1 MMSIGKLSAGQ
12 EGYYLVGVAHGVED
26 YYLEAGE
33 VPGRWLGTGAA
44 QLGLAGDVDDDAFR
58 AVLAGEDPSAGVR
71 LRRGNAR
78 LCAFDLTL
86 SAPKSVSLLWALG
99 DPDTAH
105 AVVAAHE
112 TAVDQ
117 TIGYLEREAVR
128 SRRGHNGLESVEGD
142 GVIGA
147 AFRHRTSRAGDPQLH
162 THVLVANATRCEDG
176 VWRALDGRLLYGHA
190 RTAGF
195 LYQAALRDG
204 LTRSLGVSWEYP
216 VHGQADITGVGRDV
230 RREFSQRRIEI
241 QEAAAEAGNDS
252 VRSRRR
258 LAVRTRTAKDYD
270 VDVEQLRADWRAR
283 ADLHGLSRDRIAELC
298 SAQRMSAPT
307 SAHSSVP
314 MSAPESP
321 RTALDIDDRW
331 LARLM
336 EFEDGTF
343 DRRAV
348 ARMVAHHCPLG
359 ATIPA
364 IETRVDAFLASDQVQ
379 PVGIALTGVQYATI
393 DHLELERRVLD
404 EIEARRDGNYGV
416 CRQPDDA
423 VVEAGSLSAEQTAMV
438 AALTSNGAGVSVVVG
453 AAGTGKTHALRVARE
468 LWERDGYPVIGCALA
483 ARTAAELQASARI
496 PSCSLDRLLGEL
508 ARNEIDGLGRR
519 SVVVV
524 DEAAMIGTRKLD
536 RLLRHAERADAKV
549 VLVGDHHQLP
559 AIEAGGVFAAL
570 AREPDA
576 IHLTENRRNRDPIER
591 NALAELRN
599 GDTARALGILAAH
612 GRVHDHP
619 TKTDARTEMVE
630 QWLDK
635 TLDGDSA
642 FMLAATRDDVTDLNR
657 NARAALQT
665 EGVVGPDE
673 LDIDGRAFAVGD
685 WVMTLTNDYRL
696 GVLNGQR
703 GTITHIDPRRGS
715 VAVAFDDDTTTKT
728 IPAAYLDAGGLDH
741 AYAMTVH
748 KAQGQTCDYAYVLGD
763 EHLYREAGYSALTRG
778 RHENHL
784 HIARPE
790 HDTEAHHDP
799 EPEDGYTMI
808 CRTFDRSHQQEL
820 AMRQTIEHALEQQL
834 GPRNTDRD
842 LGASIEL

>member
-1 MMSIGKLSAGQ
+1 M
-12 EGYYLVGVAHGVED
+12 
-26 YYLEAGE
+26 
-33 VPGRWLGTGAA
+33 
-44 QLGLAGDVDDDAFR
+44 
-58 AVLAGEDPSAGVR
+58 
-71 LRRGNAR
+71 
-78 LCAFDLTL
+78 
-86 SAPKSVSLLWALG
+86 
-99 DPDTAH
+99 
-105 AVVAAHE
+105 
-112 TAVDQ
+112 
-117 TIGYLEREAVR
+117 R
-128 SRRGHNGLESVEGD
+128 SRRGHNGVESVAGG

-162 THVLVANATRCEDG
+162 THVLVANATLCEDG

-190 RTAGF
+190 GTAGF

-216 VHGQADITGVGRDV
+216 VYGQGEITGVGRDV

-241 QEAAAEAGNDS
+241 QAAAAEAGNDS

-258 LAVRTRTAKDYD
+258 LAVRTRTAKDYH

-283 ADLHGLSRDRIAELC
+283 ADLHGLSRDRVEALC
-298 SAQRMSAPT
+298 STQPTSAPT
-307 SAHSSVP
+307 SAHLSVP
-314 MSAPESP
+314 ETP

-348 ARMVAHHCPLG
+348 VRMVAHQCPFG
-359 ATIPA
+359 ATITA
-364 IETRVDAFLASDQVQ
+364 IEARADVFLASDQVQ
-379 PVGIALTGVQYATI
+379 VVGVALTGVQYATVE
-393 DHLELERRVLD
+393 HLELERRVLH
-404 EIEARRDGNYGV
+404 EIEARRDGNYGI
-416 CRQPDDA
+416 CRQPANA
-423 VVEAGSLSAEQTAMV
+423 VVESAGLSAEQTAMV
-438 AALTSNGAGVSVVVG
+438 AALTTNGAGVSVVVG
-453 AAGTGKTHALRVARE
+453 AAGTGKTHAPKVARE
-468 LWERDGYPVIGCALA
+468 VWERDGYRVIGCALA
-483 ARTAAELQASARI
+483 ARTAAELQTSAGI
-496 PSCSLDRLLGEL
+496 PSCSLDRLLGALNSREF
-508 ARNEIDGLGRR
+508 DGLGRR
-519 SVVVV
+519 SIVVV

-536 RLLRHAERADAKV
+536 RLLRHADRADAKV

-559 AIEAGGVFAAL
+559 AIEAGGIFAAL
-570 AREPDA
+570 ARQPDA

-591 NALAELRN
+591 GALAELRN

-619 TKTDARTEMVE
+619 TKAAARAEMVA

-642 FMLAATRDDVTDLNR
+642 FMLAATRDDVAALNHH
-657 NARAALQT
+657 ARAALQT
-665 EGVVGPDE
+665 DGIIGPDE
-673 LDIDGRAFAVGD
+673 LDVDGRRFAVGD

-728 IPAAYLDAGGLDH
+728 LPAAYLDADGLDH

-748 KAQGQTCDYAYVLGD
+748 KAQGQTCDYVYVLGD

-778 RHENHL
+778 RHENRL
-784 HIARPE
+784 HTAHPD
-790 HDTEAHHDP
+790 HDTEAHHEP

-808 CRTFDRSHQQEL
+808 CRTLDRSHQHEL
-820 AMRQTIEHALEQQL
+820 ALHKATEHAREQQL
-834 GPRNTDRD
+834 GPRNTGRG
-842 LGASIEL
+842 LGGGIEL

>member
-12 EGYYLVGVAHGVED
+12 EGYYLAGVAHGVED

-33 VPGRWLGTGAA
+33 VPGRWLGTGAT

-99 DPDTAH
+99 GPDTAR

-112 TAVDQ
+112 AAVDQ

-128 SRRGHNGLESVEGD
+128 SRRGHNGVESVAGG

-162 THVLVANATRCEDG
+162 THVLVANATLCEDG

-216 VHGQADITGVGRDV
+216 VYGQGEITGVGRDV
-230 RREFSQRRIEI
+230 RREFSRRRIEI
-241 QEAAAEAGNDS
+241 QAAAAEVGNDS

-258 LAVRTRTAKDYD
+258 LAVRTRTAKDYN

-283 ADLHGLSRDRIAELC
+283 ADLHGLSRDRVEALC
-298 SAQRMSAPT
+298 AQPMSAPT
-307 SAHSSVP
+307 SAHLSVP
-314 MSAPESP
+314 ETP
-321 RTALDIDDRW
+321 RTALDIDDRR

-348 ARMVAHHCPLG
+348 VRMVAHQCPPG
-359 ATIPA
+359 ATITA
-364 IETRVDAFLASDQVQ
+364 VEARADAFLASDQVQ
-379 PVGIALTGVQYATI
+379 PVGVALTGVQYATVE
-393 DHLELERRVLD
+393 HLELERRVLA
-404 EIEARRDGNYGV
+404 EIAARRDGNYGV
-416 CRQPDDA
+416 CTQAADA
-423 VVEAGSLSAEQTAMV
+423 AVEAAGLSAEQTAMV
-438 AALTSNGAGVSVVVG
+438 ASLTSNGAGVSVVVG
-453 AAGTGKTHALRVARE
+453 AAGTGKTHALKVARE
-468 LWERDGYPVIGCALA
+468 VWERDGYRVIGCALA
-483 ARTAAELQASARI
+483 ARTAAELQASAGI
-496 PSCSLDRLLGEL
+496 PSCSLDRLLGALNSREVDGL
-508 ARNEIDGLGRR
+508 ARR
-519 SVVVV
+519 SIVVV

-536 RLLRHAERADAKV
+536 RLLRHADRADAKV

-559 AIEAGGVFAAL
+559 AIEAGGIFAAL
-570 AREPDA
+570 ARQPDA

-591 NALAELRN
+591 GALAELRN

-619 TKTDARTEMVE
+619 TKADARAEMVA

-642 FMLAATRDDVTDLNR
+642 FMLAATRDDVTALNQH
-657 NARAALQT
+657 ARAALQT
-665 EGVVGPDE
+665 DGIIGPDE
-673 LDIDGRAFAVGD
+673 LDIDGRRFAVGD

-703 GTITHIDPRRGS
+703 GTITHIDARRGS
-715 VAVAFDDDTTTKT
+715 VAVAFDDDTTKT

-748 KAQGQTCDYAYVLGD
+748 KAQGQTCDYVYVLGD

-790 HDTEAHHDP
+790 HDTEAHHEP
-799 EPEDGYTMI
+799 EPEDGYTTI
-808 CRTFDRSHQQEL
+808 CRTLDRSHQQEL
-820 AMRQTIEHALEQQL
+820 ALHKAIEHALEQQL

-842 LGASIEL
+842 LGAGIEL